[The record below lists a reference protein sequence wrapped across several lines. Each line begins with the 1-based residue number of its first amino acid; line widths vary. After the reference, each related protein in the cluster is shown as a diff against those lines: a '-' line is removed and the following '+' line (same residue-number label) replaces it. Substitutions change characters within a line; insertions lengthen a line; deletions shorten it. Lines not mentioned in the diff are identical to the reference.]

1 MLLELLGDQAAEG
14 ATGIRYEGFHDY
26 IQFRVRGELPKD
38 RERMLE
44 KLDRMILEY
53 PKERTEYSYVEGEC
67 PSLEKCGDGK
77 EIWNMQDVIP

>member
-1 MLLELLGDQAAEG
+1 
-14 ATGIRYEGFHDY
+14 
-26 IQFRVRGELPKD
+26 
-38 RERMLE
+38 MLE